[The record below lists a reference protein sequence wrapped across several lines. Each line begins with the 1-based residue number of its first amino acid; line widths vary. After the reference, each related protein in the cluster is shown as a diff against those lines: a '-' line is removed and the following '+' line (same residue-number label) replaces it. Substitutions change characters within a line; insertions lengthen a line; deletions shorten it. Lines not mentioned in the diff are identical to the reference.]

1 MHPYASAI
9 ETVLATLRDQ
19 VLAALT
25 GIPEADLATWRTAE
39 AHGDINTMYGLA
51 THIVGSGEFW
61 ILEAAGGRDVHRQR
75 LAEFTASGSMD
86 ELRARFDRLLADTHE
101 VLARL
106 TDDDLNAMFRRDAN
120 SSQGIGAVERTVAE
134 CLVHALTHIALH
146 LGHLQIQRQLW
157 EQERGQG

>member
-1 MHPYASAI
+1 M
-9 ETVLATLRDQ
+9 ETVLGTARDQ
-19 VLAALT
+19 VLAALE
-25 GIPEADLATWRTAE
+25 GIPEDELARWRTTE

-75 LAEFTASGSMD
+75 LAEFTASGSLD
-86 ELRARFDRLLADTHE
+86 DLRARFDRLLADTHE
-101 VLARL
+101 VLGRL
-106 TDDDLNAMFRRDAN
+106 TEDDLKKSFRRDAAQ
-120 SSQGIGAVERTVAE
+120 SQGIGAVERTVAE